1 MKSANFEPK
10 HCEKSVLAFQVSLAL
25 DSENAKFG
33 PKGEVDAVDLDAK
46 RLHEQ
51 VKATLSRI
59 SELNDATALKRLHAN
74 IHRHPGLEDLDR
86 ETLDEAVLQ
95 RLRVVSPAI
104 ATRLGGPKDE
114 QGREFLHALY
124 ERISVE
130 FNLSGNQL
138 KNGVKTGGYMING
151 TRYVDV
157 YISYKTATKKNLS
170 LAWIQ
175 NDVGSKPYLHLLLR
189 HVGAKG
195 SGELQNT
202 KFEDQERASAAYTRE
217 LAELLSET

>member
-1 MKSANFEPK
+1 MNS
-10 HCEKSVLAFQVSLAL
+10 
-25 DSENAKFG
+25 
-33 PKGEVDAVDLDAK
+33 DAK

-51 VKATLSRI
+51 VEATLSRI
-59 SELNDATALKRLHAN
+59 SELDDAAALKRLHAN
-74 IHRHPGLEDLDR
+74 IHRHPDLEDVDR
-86 ETLDEAVLQ
+86 EALDEAVMQ

-114 QGREFLHALY
+114 QGREFLQALY
-124 ERISVE
+124 EQIAAE
-130 FNLSGNQL
+130 IDLSGNQL

-175 NDVGSKPYLHLLLR
+175 NDVGSKPFLHLLLR
-189 HVGAKG
+189 QVGAG
-195 SGELQNT
+195 GLGELQNKT
-202 KFEDQERASAAYTRE
+202 FEDQEKASEAYTRE
-217 LAELLSET
+217 LMDLLRET